1 MTDSSDS
8 QALVPNIS
16 NLPPIPEDAINTE
29 IKRAWEESGSISNPQ
44 AAAFNVGKLLIER
57 SYAYGANVMKELAV
71 QMYNATIQNMEAQY
85 SRLAALAVENA
96 KMTVRNTYEGRV
108 SELEGRVSTYQSQIR
123 DITDAYNKQITS
135 DRETYNIQITENRRQ
150 YQLALSDV
158 NEMHDKMLQQTV
170 KWSRDYIN
178 VLESRVEELRGEI
191 EQQRKIIY
199 DKIIE
204 RKGDNNID
212 AGINVSRVIT
222 LAERFGEAVG
232 QRDVFRDDLLR
243 ERETVEKLR
252 SRVEETTGNINE
264 MRANYEAK
272 IVTLESQSE
281 NEKKRADEL
290 YGEITGMRG
299 ETEKLQLQIED
310 NLKEIKKR
318 DDLLRESSEKIQELI
333 EKNSGEVEFG
343 KGLGFYRV
351 ESRSDFV
358 NIPKDMIEAPI
369 KVDYTDEF
377 LRKYWI
383 FGFVQDRYIIYYT
396 ADGDKKAFLK
406 EDSRRYVPVPPPI
419 NADSVSGI
427 VLFNTKRS
435 K

>member
-29 IKRAWEESGSISNPQ
+29 INKAWAESGRISNPQ

-57 SYAYGANVMKELAV
+57 SYAYGASVMKEMAM
-71 QMYNATIQNMEAQY
+71 QMYNTTIRNMDEQY
-85 SRLAALAVENA
+85 KALAGLYVQKELQAAEN
-96 KMTVRNTYEGRV
+96 KVSEMRYGYEKRV
-108 SELEGRVSTYQSQIR
+108 SELEGELSTYRSRIEEER
-123 DITDAYNKQITS
+123 SRHDLELVRA
-135 DRETYNIQITENRRQ
+135 R
-150 YQLALSDV
+150 
-158 NEMHDKMLQQTV
+158 EMHNSLSQERAIAN
-170 KWSRDYIN
+170 SDYISY
-178 VLESRVEELRGEI
+178 LKSTVEELRREV

-199 DKIIE
+199 EKIVDKRQE
-204 RKGDNNID
+204 NNTD
-212 AGINVSRVIT
+212 TEINVSRVINF
-222 LAERFGEAVG
+222 AEKFGEVVG
-232 QRDVFRDDLLR
+232 QRDVFRDDLMR
-243 ERETVEKLR
+243 ERENADKLR
-252 SRVEETTGNINE
+252 SRVEEATGSINE
-264 MRANYEAK
+264 IRANYESK
-272 IVTLESQSE
+272 IVVLESQNE

-290 YGEITGMRG
+290 YSEITGMRG
-299 ETEKLQLQIED
+299 ETEKLQLQVEE

-318 DDLLRESSEKIQELI
+318 DDLLRESNEKIQELI

-343 KGLGFYRV
+343 KNLGFYRV

-383 FGFVQDRYIIYYT
+383 FGFIQDRYIIYYT

-406 EDSRRYVPVPPPI
+406 EDSRRYVPVPPSI

-427 VLFNTKRS
+427 ILFNTKRS

>member
-8 QALVPNIS
+8 QALVPNIP
-16 NLPPIPEDAINTE
+16 NLPPIPENAINTE
-29 IKRAWEESGSISNPQ
+29 INKAWAESGRISNPQ

-57 SYAYGANVMKELAV
+57 SYAYGASVMKEMAM
-71 QMYNATIQNMEAQY
+71 QMYNTTIRSMEEQY
-85 SRLAALAVENA
+85 KALADLYVQKELQATENRVLE
-96 KMTVRNTYEGRV
+96 MRYGYEKRV
-108 SELEGRVSTYQSQIR
+108 SELEGEVSTYQSRIEEER
-123 DITDAYNKQITS
+123 SRHDLELVRA
-135 DRETYNIQITENRRQ
+135 REIHNS
-150 YQLALSDV
+150 LSQERA
-158 NEMHDKMLQQTV
+158 NAN
-170 KWSRDYIN
+170 SDYISY
-178 VLESRVEELRGEI
+178 LKSTVEELRREV

-199 DKIIE
+199 EKIVDKRQE
-204 RKGDNNID
+204 NNTD
-212 AGINVSRVIT
+212 TEINVSRVISF
-222 LAERFGEAVG
+222 AERFGEVVG
-232 QRDVFRDDLLR
+232 QRDVFRDDLMR
-243 ERETVEKLR
+243 EREIVDKLR
-252 SRVEETTGNINE
+252 SRVEETTGSINE
-264 MRANYEAK
+264 IRANYESKMVA
-272 IVTLESQSE
+272 LESQSE

-290 YGEITGMRG
+290 YSEITGMRG
-299 ETEKLQLQIED
+299 ETEKLQLQVEE

-318 DDLLRESSEKIQELI
+318 DDLLRESNEKIKELI
-333 EKNSGEVEFG
+333 ENNSGEVEFG
-343 KGLGFYRV
+343 KNLGFYRV

-406 EDSRRYVPVPPPI
+406 EDSRRYVPVPPSI

>member
-8 QALVPNIS
+8 QALVPNIP
-16 NLPPIPEDAINTE
+16 NLPPIPENAINTE
-29 IKRAWEESGSISNPQ
+29 INKAWAESGRISNPQ

-57 SYAYGANVMKELAV
+57 SYAYGASVMKEMAM
-71 QMYNATIQNMEAQY
+71 QMYNTTIRNMEEQY
-85 SRLAALAVENA
+85 KALADLYVQKELQAAENRVLE
-96 KMTVRNTYEGRV
+96 MRYGYEKRV
-108 SELEGRVSTYQSQIR
+108 SELEGEVSTYQSRIEEER
-123 DITDAYNKQITS
+123 SRHDLELVRA
-135 DRETYNIQITENRRQ
+135 R
-150 YQLALSDV
+150 
-158 NEMHDKMLQQTV
+158 EMHNSLSQE
-170 KWSRDYIN
+170 RANANNDYISY
-178 VLESRVEELRGEI
+178 LKSTVEQLRREV

-199 DKIIE
+199 EKIVDKRQE
-204 RKGDNNID
+204 NNED
-212 AGINVSRVIT
+212 TEINVSRVISF
-222 LAERFGEAVG
+222 AEKFGEVVG
-232 QRDVFRDDLLR
+232 QRDVFRDDLMR
-243 ERETVEKLR
+243 ERENVEKLR
-252 SRVEETTGNINE
+252 SRVEETTGSINE
-264 MRANYEAK
+264 IRANYESK
-272 IVTLESQSE
+272 MVVLESQSE

-290 YGEITGMRG
+290 YSEITGMRG
-299 ETEKLQLQIED
+299 ETEKLHLQVEE

-318 DDLLRESSEKIQELI
+318 DDLLRESNEKIKELI

-343 KGLGFYRV
+343 KNLGFYRV

-369 KVDYTDEF
+369 KVDYTEEF

-406 EDSRRYVPVPPPI
+406 EDSRRYIPMPPSI

>member
-8 QALVPNIS
+8 QALVPNIP
-16 NLPPIPEDAINTE
+16 NLPPIPENAINTE
-29 IKRAWEESGSISNPQ
+29 INKAWAESGRISNPQ

-57 SYAYGANVMKELAV
+57 SYAYGASVMKEMAM
-71 QMYNATIQNMEAQY
+71 QMYNTTIRNMEEQY
-85 SRLAALAVENA
+85 KALADLYVQKELQAAENRVLE
-96 KMTVRNTYEGRV
+96 MRYGYEKRV
-108 SELEGRVSTYQSQIR
+108 SELEGEVSTYQSRIEEER
-123 DITDAYNKQITS
+123 SRHDLELVRA
-135 DRETYNIQITENRRQ
+135 R
-150 YQLALSDV
+150 
-158 NEMHDKMLQQTV
+158 EMHNSLSQERAV
-170 KWSRDYIN
+170 ANSDYISY
-178 VLESRVEELRGEI
+178 LKSTVEELRREV

-199 DKIIE
+199 EKIVDKRQE
-204 RKGDNNID
+204 NNTD
-212 AGINVSRVIT
+212 TEINVSRVISF
-222 LAERFGEAVG
+222 AEKFGEVVG
-232 QRDVFRDDLLR
+232 QRDVFRDDLIR
-243 ERETVEKLR
+243 ERESVEKLR
-252 SRVEETTGNINE
+252 SRVEETTGSINE
-264 MRANYEAK
+264 IRANYESK
-272 IVTLESQSE
+272 IVVLESQNE

-290 YGEITGMRG
+290 YSEITGMRG
-299 ETEKLQLQIED
+299 ETEKLQLQVEE

-318 DDLLRESSEKIQELI
+318 DDLLRESNEKIQELI

-343 KGLGFYRV
+343 KNLGFYRV

-406 EDSRRYVPVPPPI
+406 EDSRRYVPVPPSI